1 MGGTEVNGLMVFN
14 SSGYTVLVHVNVAHI
29 YYYKSLFLH
38 TEEATGKIRKNSAVD
53 FAEIKN
59 NGKFEDWRTST
70 PQFVFTISH
79 MDSLLSTCIKK
90 VGSLDQF
97 LRN

>member
-14 SSGYTVLVHVNVAHI
+14 SSGYTVLVHVNIAHI

-38 TEEATGKIRKNSAVD
+38 TEEA
-53 FAEIKN
+53 
-59 NGKFEDWRTST
+59 
-70 PQFVFTISH
+70 ISH

-90 VGSLDQF
+90 VGSLDSF
-97 LRN
+97 CEISFMDKEFFPCANYYTRK